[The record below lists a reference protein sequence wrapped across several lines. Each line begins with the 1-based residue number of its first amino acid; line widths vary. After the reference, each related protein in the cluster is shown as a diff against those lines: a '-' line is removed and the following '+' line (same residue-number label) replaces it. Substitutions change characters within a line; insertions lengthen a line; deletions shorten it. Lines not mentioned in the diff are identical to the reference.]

1 MVTFETQCDW
11 FNVIFTVTFI
21 HIMHCF
27 SVVDCKFDPQS
38 GQTRDNK
45 IGICLLLCY
54 TCSIK
59 E

>member
-27 SVVDCKFDPQS
+27 SVVDRKFEPQS

-45 IGICLLLCY
+45 IGISLLLMQY
-54 TCSIK
+54 
-59 E
+59 